1 MPGIPG
7 VPVGGRGR
15 IIALGSAIPSPA
27 AWHRDAVSS
36 AGVPP
41 DLQTGGYGPFPSVQL
56 LLLLAVM

>member
-1 MPGIPG
+1 M
-7 VPVGGRGR
+7 GGRGR

-41 DLQTGGYGPFPSVQL
+41 DLQTGGYGLFPSVQL